1 MVEAQRTLFSHQE
14 LMEAAEQVDPLPASV
29 TRLLTLTN
37 DPNANMTEL
46 AEVIRYDP
54 VLTVDVLRRANSA
67 QSAVRDPIIDVSIA
81 VARIGSAEV
90 ISLAMSRAMY
100 GRMTVAL
107 PAYGMDAH
115 ELWQHSLKAALSAEA
130 VAEISSIRI
139 PGHASTAA
147 LLHDVGKLVISKVLP
162 VQLAEW
168 LAYKA
173 ATDPRPLHEV
183 EQEILGTDHGHVGAI
198 VVRSWDMPMSIQ
210 IALTNHHA
218 APDSPDTLS
227 HVVIASNALALAV
240 PTASQPQGTELDYH
254 AVQSL
259 NHAGVVESRIP
270 LLLEGIEQRFRRVMG
285 SYD

>member
-1 MVEAQRTLFSHQE
+1 MDTQKTVFSHQE

-90 ISLAMSRAMY
+90 ISLAMNRAMY

-115 ELWQHSLKAALSAEA
+115 ELWQHSLKAAISAE
-130 VAEISSIRI
+130 VIGDSSTIRI

-168 LAYKA
+168 LAYKSA
-173 ATDPRPLHEV
+173 NDPRPLHEI
-183 EQEILGTDHGHVGAI
+183 EQEIIGTDHGRVGAT

-210 IALTNHHA
+210 IALTNHHD
-218 APDSPDTLS
+218 APESPDTLS
-227 HVVIASNALALAV
+227 HVVIAANALALA
-240 PTASQPQGTELDYH
+240 SSNPQTPDEQSLDYQ

-259 NHAGVVESRIP
+259 NHAGVVESKIP
-270 LLLEGIEQRFRRVMG
+270 LLIDAIGQRFEQVLG
-285 SYD
+285 AYS

>member
-1 MVEAQRTLFSHQE
+1 MA
-14 LMEAAEQVDPLPASV
+14 AAEQVDPLPASV

-37 DPNANMTEL
+37 DPNANMIQL

-90 ISLAMSRAMY
+90 ISLAMNRAMY

-115 ELWQHSLKAALSAEA
+115 DLWQHSLKAAISAEA
-130 VAEISSIRI
+130 IADASSIRI

-162 VQLAEW
+162 VQMAEW
-168 LAYKA
+168 LAYKCA
-173 ATDPRPLHEV
+173 SDPRPLHQI
-183 EQEILGTDHGHVGAI
+183 EQEILGTDHGHVGAT
-198 VVRSWDMPMSIQ
+198 VVRAWDMPMSIQ
-210 IALTNHHA
+210 IALTNHHGVG
-218 APDSPDTLS
+218 DSEDPLS
-227 HVVIASNALALAV
+227 HVIACANAIAHAL
-240 PTASQPQGTELDYH
+240 PSSESEEHGPLDH
-254 AVQSL
+254 QTISSL
-259 NHAGVVESRIP
+259 NAAGIVSSKISLMFEEVSARLARIVSSY
-270 LLLEGIEQRFRRVMG
+270 GI
-285 SYD
+285 